1 VNLKIRGGVDFA
13 AKLLVLESKG
23 IDVIPQMD
31 WLSKHKVLIDWAKK
45 SINLTTP
52 NGNDLEYVAYLVVT
66 AKGTTNSVNL
76 NQLDANPGLEML
88 VVNEFPLVFP
98 EELQGMPPDRV

>member
-1 VNLKIRGGVDFA
+1 
-13 AKLLVLESKG
+13 
-23 IDVIPQMD
+23 
-31 WLSKHKVLIDWAKK
+31 
-45 SINLTTP
+45 
-52 NGNDLEYVAYLVVT
+52 LEYVAYLVVT

-76 NQLDANPGLEML
+76 NQLDANIGLEVL